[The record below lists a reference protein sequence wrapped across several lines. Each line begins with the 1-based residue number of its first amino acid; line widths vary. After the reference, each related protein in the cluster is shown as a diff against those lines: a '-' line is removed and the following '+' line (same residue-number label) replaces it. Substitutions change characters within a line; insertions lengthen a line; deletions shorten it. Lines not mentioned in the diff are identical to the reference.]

1 MSRRKGRLYVI
12 SGPSGTG
19 KGTICA
25 ELLKDPC
32 NEFSVSMTTREPR
45 EGEVHG
51 KDYWFVSREDFI
63 ANIRAGNFLEHAEN
77 FDNLYG
83 TPKEMVMKRL
93 LRGRN
98 VILDIDVKGGL
109 QVRKAMPEAI
119 LIFILP
125 PRLAELRKRL
135 EGRGTESAEKIEK
148 RLGEAL
154 NEIRLIGEY
163 DYLVVNDDL
172 DRAVE
177 TIRSIMTAEASRV
190 PEAVRQIIR
199 EYENEVKAKGEQ

>member
-1 MSRRKGRLYVI
+1 MSRKRGKLYVI

-25 ELLKDPC
+25 ELLKDVR

-51 KDYWFVSREDFI
+51 KDYYFVTREEFI
-63 ANIRAGNFLEHAEN
+63 ANIEAGNFLEHAVN

-83 TPKEMVMKRL
+83 TPREMVLNRL
-93 LRGRN
+93 MRGRN
-98 VILDIDVKGGL
+98 IILDIDVKGGL
-109 QVRKAMPEAI
+109 QVRKAMPEAV

-125 PRLAELRKRL
+125 PSLAELRRRL
-135 EGRGTESAEKIEK
+135 EGRGTESAEKVEK
-148 RLGEAL
+148 RLAEAI

-163 DYLVVNDDL
+163 DYYLVNNDVSEAAD
-172 DRAVE
+172 
-177 TIRSIMTAEASRV
+177 TIRKIMAAEDRKV
-190 PEAVRQIIR
+190 PDAVRPIIR
-199 EYENEVKAKGEQ
+199 NYEKELKDN